1 MSARR
6 ATTRCTEN
14 LGDPASTP
22 QVFHLPAT
30 IRSARALIRMSDVN
44 TWQLGG
50 GTMHR
55 KGVPQLMRTVLVP
68 GLLMTLVA
76 VIGLAR
82 ATV

>member
-1 MSARR
+1 
-6 ATTRCTEN
+6 
-14 LGDPASTP
+14 
-22 QVFHLPAT
+22 
-30 IRSARALIRMSDVN
+30 MSDVN